1 MKVLIINGSPRKKGV
16 TAKVLHRIEDNLM
29 KYNIEVIFYNLGEIN
44 MSHCTGCQL
53 CYKTGDC
60 FMDDDAERLSKIIS
74 EVDGVVLGSP
84 TYASNVSGMM
94 KDFIDR
100 GHFVIEQLLHDKYC
114 MTVATGENYGNKNT
128 LKVLNELVIFSGGR
142 LTGNILVK
150 TSFND
155 IENNIRKMNMRIEKL
170 SKSLITGIKYKRIY
184 IFQKLFHFI
193 IFRFGIKPFV
203 EKKGSSYLGVIKK
216 WRESGVLN

>member
-16 TAKVLHRIEDNLM
+16 TSKVLHLIEENLM
-29 KYNIEVIFYNLGEIN
+29 KHNIEVIFYNLGEIN
-44 MSHCTGCQL
+44 MSHCTGCKL

-60 FMDDDAERLSKIIS
+60 FMDDDAERLSKMIY
-74 EVDGVVLGSP
+74 EVDGLVLGSP
-84 TYASNVSGMM
+84 TYASNVSGIM

-114 MTVATGENYGNKNT
+114 ITVATGENYGNKNT

-142 LTGNILVK
+142 LTGNILIK
-150 TSFND
+150 TSFSD
-155 IENNIRKMNMRIEKL
+155 IENNIRKMNRRIERL
-170 SKSLITGIKYKRIY
+170 SKSLITGIKHKRLY
-184 IFQKLFHFI
+184 IFQSILHFI
-193 IFRFGIKPFV
+193 IFRFGIKPLV

-216 WRESGVLN
+216 WRESGILN

>member
-16 TAKVLHRIEDNLM
+16 TAKVLHLIEDNLT
-29 KYNIEVIFYNLGEIN
+29 KNNIEVIFYNLGEIN
-44 MSHCTGCQL
+44 MSHCIGCQL

-60 FMDDDAERLSKIIS
+60 FMDDDAERLSKMIY

-84 TYASNVSGMM
+84 TYASNVSGIM

-114 MTVATGENYGNKNT
+114 ITVATGENYGNKNT

-142 LTGNILVK
+142 LIGNILVK

>member
-16 TAKVLHRIEDNLM
+16 TAKVLHLIEDNLT
-29 KYNIEVIFYNLGEIN
+29 KNNIEVIFYNLGEIN
-44 MSHCTGCQL
+44 MSHCIGCQL

-60 FMDDDAERLSKIIS
+60 FMDDDAERLSKMIY

-114 MTVATGENYGNKNT
+114 ITVATGENYGNKNT

-170 SKSLITGIKYKRIY
+170 SKSLIMGIKYKRIY